1 MFFSFGGTGACHWG
15 IDGGQGLP
23 SHRVGNGRIFILPMH
38 RPINQT
44 EQQYGWL
51 YYTAGVRLPVIL
63 YKEGDTLNQLVEYV
77 EPSEDGNIQ
86 NVEIRIPGHLVS
98 SVNRKVRSRQLW
110 GSDIYTSDSD
120 LVAVLMHCGYIHHTS
135 T

>member
-1 MFFSFGGTGACHWG
+1 M
-15 IDGGQGLP
+15 
-23 SHRVGNGRIFILPMH
+23 
-38 RPINQT
+38 
-44 EQQYGWL
+44 
-51 YYTAGVRLPVIL
+51 RLPVIL

-77 EPSEDGNIQ
+77 ESSEDGNIQ

-110 GSDIYTSDSD
+110 GSDVYTSDSD

-135 T
+135 TWYI

>member
-1 MFFSFGGTGACHWG
+1 
-15 IDGGQGLP
+15 
-23 SHRVGNGRIFILPMH
+23 
-38 RPINQT
+38 
-44 EQQYGWL
+44 
-51 YYTAGVRLPVIL
+51 VRLPVIL

-77 EPSEDGNIQ
+77 ESGEDGNIQ

-110 GSDIYTSDSD
+110 GSDVYTSDSD

-135 T
+135 TLCIFILNYSGSYLSSTLGSRDAKYSRKYHVLVN